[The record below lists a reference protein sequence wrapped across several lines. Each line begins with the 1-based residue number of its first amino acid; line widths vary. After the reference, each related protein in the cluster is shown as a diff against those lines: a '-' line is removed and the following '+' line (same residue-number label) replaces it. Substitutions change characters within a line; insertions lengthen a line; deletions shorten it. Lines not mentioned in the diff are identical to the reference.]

1 MLKSRLI
8 NQLNDDIC
16 FFQRKE
22 GTTDL
27 IYGEEAQQKKSIVYS
42 FYFGGISCSTY
53 GYSKVFRRVL
63 LNSKFTQKY
72 FLYYNGII
80 SFDSLQNCI

>member
-27 IYGEEAQQKKSIVYS
+27 IYGEEAQQKKSIVY
-42 FYFGGISCSTY
+42 
-53 GYSKVFRRVL
+53 
-63 LNSKFTQKY
+63 
-72 FLYYNGII
+72 
-80 SFDSLQNCI
+80 